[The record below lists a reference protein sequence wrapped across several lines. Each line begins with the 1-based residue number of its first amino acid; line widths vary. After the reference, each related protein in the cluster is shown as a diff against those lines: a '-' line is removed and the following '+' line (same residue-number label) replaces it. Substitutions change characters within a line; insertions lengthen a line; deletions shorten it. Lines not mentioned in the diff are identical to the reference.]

1 MYLKQYVSLI
11 EKYVSASITDINGV
25 ITHVSEAFCYITGFT
40 REELVG
46 NTHAILR
53 HPDTS
58 DDIYKDL
65 WETITQGSTWHGK
78 MKNKTKDGNSYW
90 VESFIE
96 PVFNDGNIIGYQ
108 AVRLNITEQK
118 LLENIA
124 ESDNLTGLLNRYKT
138 DLLLREY
145 WSEAFSYQH
154 PFSIIMVD
162 LDDFKQVNDLYGHP
176 VGDIVLQKTAEIFLK
191 IVRQTDKIGRWGGE
205 EFLILLPK
213 TTYQQAFLLAKRLR
227 KGLYDYEYKNIGHR
241 TASFGVAYMD
251 EDDTR
256 ESLIAKADKALYDS
270 KKLGKNRVS

>member
-1 MYLKQYVSLI
+1 M
-11 EKYVSASITDINGV
+11 TNINGV
-25 ITHVSEAFCYITGFT
+25 IIHVSEAFCYITGFT
-40 REELVG
+40 REVLVG

-53 HPDTS
+53 HPDTY

-65 WETITQGSTWHGK
+65 WAAITQGSAWHGK
-78 MKNKTKDGNSYW
+78 MKNKMKDGNSYW

-96 PVFNDGNIIGYQ
+96 PVFNDGKIIGYQ

-124 ESDNLTGLLNRYKT
+124 KSDTLTGLLNRYKT
-138 DLLLREY
+138 DILFREY

-227 KGLYDYEYKNIGHR
+227 EGLYEYEYKNIGHR
-241 TASFGVAYMD
+241 TASFGVACMD
-251 EDDTR
+251 EKDTI
-256 ESLIAKADKALYDS
+256 ESLIVKADKALYDA

>member
-11 EKYVSASITDINGV
+11 EKHISASMTDIDGV

-65 WETITQGSTWHGK
+65 WVTITQGNTWHGK
-78 MKNKTKDGNSYW
+78 MKNKMKDGNSYW
-90 VESFIE
+90 VEIFIE
-96 PVFNDGNIIGYQ
+96 PVFNDGKIIGYQ

-138 DLLLREY
+138 DILLKEY
-145 WSEAFSYQH
+145 WHDFFSYQH

-162 LDDFKQVNDLYGHP
+162 LDNFKQVNDLYGHP
-176 VGDIVLQKTAEIFLK
+176 AGDIVLQKTAEIFLK

-213 TTYQQAFLLAKRLR
+213 TTYQQAFSLAKRLR

-241 TASFGVAYMD
+241 TASFGVACMD
-251 EDDTR
+251 EKDTI
-256 ESLIAKADKALYDS
+256 ESLIAKADKALYDA